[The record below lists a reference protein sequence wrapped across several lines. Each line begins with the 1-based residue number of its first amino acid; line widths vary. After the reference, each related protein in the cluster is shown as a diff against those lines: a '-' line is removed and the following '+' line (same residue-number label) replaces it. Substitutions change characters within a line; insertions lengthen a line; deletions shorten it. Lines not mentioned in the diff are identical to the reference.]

1 MAKQILSPE
10 QREQRQRKRD
20 QQEHD
25 EERFRF
31 GSQGPASEVRKIDV
45 ASVDTAALLAQP
57 GACFAKFGRS
67 ISLNHPGVIPVTDY
81 SDLLAHKPYRER
93 GSIMRKLFI
102 FVAVVFALVSIGA
115 GTVVTTA
122 LTSDGALAQAIR

>member
-1 MAKQILSPE
+1 MAKQILPPE

-45 ASVDTAALLAQP
+45 ASVDTAALLAQLVL
-57 GACFAKFGRS
+57 ASQR
-67 ISLNHPGVIPVTDY
+67 
-81 SDLLAHKPYRER
+81 DLLAHKPHRER